1 MSIANSQYSE
11 TSLFTYFPPN
21 EYRFSFEFLPWE
33 MKIVSLHGSQL
44 HGGSYNKGN

>member
-33 MKIVSLHGSQL
+33 MKIVSLQGSQL
-44 HGGSYNKGN
+44 EAAKGN